1 MVCCLRKILIDR
13 LVLSIK
19 RIKFCPPKIEMETP
33 LLSLLQRDDLLTGQ
47 ILLSKRKKFI
57 YFHNIIMLYRK
68 NRNTDVNAL
77 GAALDL
83 H

>member
-1 MVCCLRKILIDR
+1 
-13 LVLSIK
+13 
-19 RIKFCPPKIEMETP
+19 METP
-33 LLSLLQRDDLLTGQ
+33 LLSLLKKDDLLTGQ

-77 GAALDL
+77 GAALHL